1 MERSKENCLR
11 GRKLFITNST
21 QLNSIQLKFIQIAK
35 KYNNTR
41 VYLCMKCLQW
51 CVRLSSC

>member
-35 KYNNTR
+35 NTTIQECTF
-41 VYLCMKCLQW
+41 V
-51 CVRLSSC
+51 